1 MLIPLIV
8 FTCLM
13 PIVALQNSRFRLNTK
28 GELLCESVLKQ
39 CDCVAGFYSGDFV
52 LKAWLFWSFS
62 FVPLRTVYL
71 SKESSSFIFTIEIK
85 LCTQS
90 KYTCEVY

>member
-28 GELLCESVLKQ
+28 GELLCESVLKR

-52 LKAWLFWSFS
+52 LKA
-62 FVPLRTVYL
+62 
-71 SKESSSFIFTIEIK
+71 
-85 LCTQS
+85 
-90 KYTCEVY
+90 